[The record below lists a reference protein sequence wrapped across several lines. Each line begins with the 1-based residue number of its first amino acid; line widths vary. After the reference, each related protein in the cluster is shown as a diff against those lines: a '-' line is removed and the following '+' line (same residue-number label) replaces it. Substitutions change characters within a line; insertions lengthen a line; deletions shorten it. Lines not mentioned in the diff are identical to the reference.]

1 MRRAWCN
8 GRLLVLAWL
17 AVLVARAT
25 PVQFDIPPQ
34 PAHTALLAFSKQ
46 SRLDVLFPLEELKR
60 KNSPGVVGAYEPE
73 VALAKILAGTGY
85 AAQQG
90 AKGKFV
96 IAPVVAQAGGIRGR
110 LVTPD
115 SRPAGGV
122 TVAVARKL
130 IEQGKIDRDG
140 STVLCITGNGLKTQ
154 EALIDHLARPIVIK
168 PTIEAFDALVE
179 AHGAHAHAD
188 AVVGAGA

>member
-96 IAPVVAQAGGIRGR
+96 IAPVVAQAKGR
-110 LVTPD
+110 WHGEPVSFRARYGND
-115 SRPAGGV
+115 CVMHSRTG
-122 TVAVARKL
+122 TVF
-130 IEQGKIDRDG
+130 
-140 STVLCITGNGLKTQ
+140 
-154 EALIDHLARPIVIK
+154 
-168 PTIEAFDALVE
+168 AF
-179 AHGAHAHAD
+179 
-188 AVVGAGA
+188 